1 VLSGGPWCSLM
12 DIGISGEYWCS
23 LVDICAL
30 CGYWLQKHKKINYA
44 GKATPCINQG
54 KDPLGTTMIVANK
67 HRAGPELKESYLS
80 LDFHE

>member
-1 VLSGGPWCSLM
+1 ML
-12 DIGISGEYWCS
+12 SGEYWCS